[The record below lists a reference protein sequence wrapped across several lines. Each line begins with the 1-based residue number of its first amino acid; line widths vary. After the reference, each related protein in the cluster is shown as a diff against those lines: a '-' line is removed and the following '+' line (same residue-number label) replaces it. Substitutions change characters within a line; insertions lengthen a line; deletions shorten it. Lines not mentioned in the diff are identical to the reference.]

1 MGDLGRLPKNLSAMT
16 FARAGFRVLPVPP
29 NEKGPNLPE
38 WQHKATTDRAQIE
51 KWWEENPNYNIGLLA
66 DGFLVVDIDVTN
78 GGLENWHA
86 LTELL
91 EPPPTFT
98 VKTPRGGYHLRYSLP
113 EGEQVGNPRDHPAR
127 GIDIRGQAGQSLAPG
142 SDIHGKPYRILTEPE
157 NGIVPLLPR
166 KRGELPIAVYA
177 PEWLIRMCGKPV
189 GKKSELAG
197 IRLNEETERT
207 VEAAIDY
214 LQNRAPI
221 AIQGEGGD
229 GTTYQVAA
237 ELGDIGVDLDT
248 AYHLMLEEW
257 NERCREPWEPDDLR
271 VKVESGYRNRQNAIG
286 IKNPDLG
293 DKVFEGVD
301 FGPGEEASIEDAPP
315 TVQARAKLK
324 KKLGPKEGWQT
335 VGFFEAAARAF
346 THGNEPLVDG
356 LLDQGAMSV
365 IYGESNS
372 GKSFAKMD
380 MDYHISMGL
389 PWQGMETTRS
399 LTLWLAAEGGNG
411 IYKRFQ
417 GLMQHYKPKEE
428 PWFDTLQRP
437 LDLLDPDGDLNGV
450 LDLIKRTED
459 RTGRA
464 VGNITIDTLSRVLAG
479 GNENGPEDMGQL
491 VRHFDMIR
499 HYSEHAHL
507 CIIHHSGKMAA
518 AGARGHSL
526 LRAATDTEIEV
537 TKEGLFSVKKQR
549 DLDSEW
555 EFKFE
560 LRQLQLGKDRRGK
573 EITSAVVIARV
584 RSSGEVVMEPAE
596 REVYDAIIAK
606 LAKDKLPPG
615 TPFDGSFIYDA
626 AIEAGLKRGF
636 KGQIAR
642 QRANP
647 SWQRSVGRSR
657 AKLEISGQISS
668 GENDRYIISL

>member
-197 IRLNEETERT
+197 IRLNEETENT

-221 AIQGEGGD
+221 AVQGEGGD

-237 ELGDIGVDLDT
+237 DLGDIGVELDT
-248 AYHLMLEEW
+248 AHHLMLEEW
-257 NERCREPWEPDDLR
+257 NDRCDPPWDPDDLR
-271 VKVESGYRNRQNAIG
+271 VKVESGYRNRQNGIG
-286 IKNPDLG
+286 IKNPDIG

-301 FGPGEEASIEDAPP
+301 FGPGEEASIGDAPAE
-315 TVQARAKLK
+315 VQLKAALPPKKGFLTFEQSCQLALRGRDPLIDKVLYAGDISVTYGDSGAR
-324 KKLGPKEGWQT
+324 
-335 VGFFEAAARAF
+335 
-346 THGNEPLVDG
+346 
-356 LLDQGAMSV
+356 
-365 IYGESNS
+365 
-372 GKSFAKMD
+372 KSMMMMD
-380 MDYHISMGL
+380 MFFHIARGL
-389 PWQGMETTRS
+389 EWHGHKCVEQTAAF
-399 LTLWLAAEGGNG
+399 WVAAEGGLSAHLRMRALMKHYRPEEPVPFG
-411 IYKRFQ
+411 ILEQPINLLRNAKDTLYLIDEIKRARD
-417 GLMQHYKPKEE
+417 HYKQEIGLLE
-428 PWFDTLQRP
+428 VDTYNAVASGSDEGVSDTGMMMEQFRLIRERIGRHLHINVTHHTGKDLTRGMRGSSSLRAGLEATIEVRKDHRRAGTAWLRKARDGESDVELLRFEAKDIDIGPDEKGRP
-437 LDLLDPDGDLNGV
+437 LHSQVIVPRVVSGMAEVEKNVSMERPWEEMG
-450 LDLIKRTED
+450 ISESTYWRRKRQ
-459 RTGRA
+459 G
-464 VGNITIDTLSRVLAG
+464 
-479 GNENGPEDMGQL
+479 
-491 VRHFDMIR
+491 
-499 HYSEHAHL
+499 
-507 CIIHHSGKMAA
+507 
-518 AGARGHSL
+518 
-526 LRAATDTEIEV
+526 
-537 TKEGLFSVKKQR
+537 
-549 DLDSEW
+549 
-555 EFKFE
+555 
-560 LRQLQLGKDRRGK
+560 
-573 EITSAVVIARV
+573 
-584 RSSGEVVMEPAE
+584 
-596 REVYDAIIAK
+596 
-606 LAKDKLPPG
+606 
-615 TPFDGSFIYDA
+615 
-626 AIEAGLKRGF
+626 
-636 KGQIAR
+636 
-642 QRANP
+642 
-647 SWQRSVGRSR
+647 
-657 AKLEISGQISS
+657 KLEVGDSVTVPVTVTLLSP
-668 GENDRYIISL
+668 E